1 MAPRI
6 EGPGSRCEVRPGA
19 PGLIRAAP
27 EPLAP
32 RKSRVKPQLRLP
44 LQRPPSYRREDL
56 VVSRANAAAV
66 AVLDAWPAWPAGAV
80 ALVGPAGCG
89 KTHLVNIW
97 AERSGAARLQPGALP
112 GQLDALRGRPVV
124 VEAADEADGE
134 VLFHLINM
142 AEDCGGLLLTSRIRP
157 TAWHASVPDLK
168 SRLNALAVA
177 EIEAPDDVIL
187 LGVLRKFFRERNI
200 RPADDV
206 FAYLVRRMERSVPVA
221 WDLVERL
228 DEASGGE
235 HRPVSRALARE
246 VLEEGPETGNL
257 FADRLAEADSSGDK
271 GR

>member
-124 VEAADEADGE
+124 VEAADEADGVACERPRSE
-134 VLFHLINM
+134 VAI
-142 AEDCGGLLLTSRIRP
+142 
-157 TAWHASVPDLK
+157 
-168 SRLNALAVA
+168 
-177 EIEAPDDVIL
+177 
-187 LGVLRKFFRERNI
+187 
-200 RPADDV
+200 
-206 FAYLVRRMERSVPVA
+206 
-221 WDLVERL
+221 ERL
-228 DEASGGE
+228 G
-235 HRPVSRALARE
+235 RSRDRGAR
-246 VLEEGPETGNL
+246 
-257 FADRLAEADSSGDK
+257 RCHSSGRSSQILPGTEYAARRRRLRVPRSQNGK
-271 GR
+271 VCSCSLGPRGEIG